1 MVDWEEY
8 YKIHTN
14 DDIQPNRLL
23 KNITDKLSNV
33 KTAIDLGCGAGTD
46 TIFLLENGIHVYAID
61 KEEASY
67 RIINQRLKNLNEEYL
82 KNNLIYMID
91 SFEKIHIPKVDLVNS
106 YNSLSYCEPSYFY
119 QFINTIKSSINKNGI
134 FVGNFFGTEDSWSD
148 KKNMTFLTK
157 QKVIELFED
166 FDIIEINEIKKKG
179 FTSLKKEKFWH
190 FIDIVAIKI

>member
-67 RIINQRLKNLNEEYL
+67 SIINQRLKNLNAEYL
-82 KNNLIYMID
+82 KNN
-91 SFEKIHIPKVDLVNS
+91 
-106 YNSLSYCEPSYFY
+106 
-119 QFINTIKSSINKNGI
+119 
-134 FVGNFFGTEDSWSD
+134 
-148 KKNMTFLTK
+148 
-157 QKVIELFED
+157 
-166 FDIIEINEIKKKG
+166 
-179 FTSLKKEKFWH
+179 
-190 FIDIVAIKI
+190 